1 MPELSK
7 IWLFRM
13 IALDNVESDLTH
25 GLFSKLNA
33 PNNPDRIDIGNTEI
47 ISERDTRIVTCYKNL
62 VVNDF
67 VPFYFSV
74 RTPMLYNI
82 YTGHGVPRQSQSN
95 IVYLCIPLL
104 DLATDDFQWC
114 FTDGNAAKVIT
125 RYFTNLED
133 VNEVDW
139 HSIKSK
145 DFRIDNADGDED
157 RIRKKHSEFL
167 VRDFIPNTKI
177 KRIAVYNDRTKN
189 VVEDIVRKLGLDITV
204 TVERKFY
211 FY

>member
-1 MPELSK
+1 
-7 IWLFRM
+7 M
-13 IALDNVESDLTH
+13 IALDNVESDLAH

-33 PNNPDRIDIGNTEI
+33 PPNPSRVQIGNVEI
-47 ISERDTRIVTCYKNL
+47 ISERDSRKVTCYGNL
-62 VVNDF
+62 VVNNF

-82 YTGHGVPRQSQSN
+82 YTGKGVQKQSQSN
-95 IVYLCIPLL
+95 IVYLCVPLL

-125 RYFTNLED
+125 RYFTSLD
-133 VNEVDW
+133 DINEVDW
-139 HSIKSK
+139 RSIKSD
-145 DFRIDNADGDED
+145 DFRTDNADGDED

-177 KRIAVYNDRTKN
+177 NRIVVYNNRTKTI
-189 VVEDIVRKLGLDITV
+189 VEEIVQKLGLNIIVIVKRD
-204 TVERKFY
+204 FY
-211 FY
+211 F